1 MPAKRI
7 NNIGDPLGFIA
18 VPRRRLATR
27 KNMSTSDI
35 NEVYAVV
42 RNVVRTPAYVW
53 IFGLLAVCRR

>member
-18 VPRRRLATR
+18 VPRRRATR
-27 KNMSTSDI
+27 ENTGASDI